1 MAGTGHFT
9 RAQIVAGFWGL
20 FGFYMMGTGIRNYL
34 DAGLGVASV
43 GYLVLGA
50 GGFSLAVVYLAN
62 PDQVPQ
68 GREHVD
74 RRLEAAVAFVL
85 VFIAVL
91 SAYVLLSR

>member
-20 FGFYMMGTGIRNYL
+20 FGLYMIGTGVRNYL
-34 DAGLGVASV
+34 DAGLGVGSV

-50 GGFSLAVVYLAN
+50 GGIALAVVYLKN
-62 PDQVPQ
+62 PDQVPR

-74 RRLEAAVAFVL
+74 QRVEAVVAFVL

-91 SAYVLLSR
+91 SAYVLVS